1 MTSASTITLVPDT
14 LWSPLGTAVGHEW
27 YLLRVRSNQ
36 EKQLADTLAAMG
48 VGHFLP
54 LVRQT
59 RYWGPRKCVVESP
72 LFPGYVFLRGA
83 VDDVYRADRT
93 RRVASIVRV
102 ADQRRLD
109 WELRNIRLAL
119 AGNAALRPT
128 PCLRNGTRVEVRSGP
143 FRGLQGL
150 ICERAKENRL
160 VLQVQMLGAATSLEI
175 DAGLLDPL
183 D

>member
-128 PCLRNGTRVEVRSGP
+128 PCLRSGTRVEVRSGP

>member
-1 MTSASTITLVPDT
+1 MSLAAPTSSPDLV
-14 LWSPLGTAVGHEW
+14 WSPLDGRTGHEW

-36 EKQLADTLAAMG
+36 EKPLADTLAAMG

-54 LVRQT
+54 LVRRA
-59 RYWGPRKCVVESP
+59 RYWGRRKAVVEEP
-72 LFPGYVFLRGA
+72 LFAGYVFLRGA

-102 ADQRRLD
+102 SDQRRLD

-119 AGNAALRPT
+119 AGDAALLPT
-128 PCLRNGTRVEVRSGP
+128 TCLKNGTRVEVRSGP

-150 ICERAKENRL
+150 ISERVKENRL
-160 VLQVQMLGAATSLEI
+160 VLQVRILGAATSLEI